1 MLKNVENSGKAL
13 LSSQYSSA
21 DVLVGLID
29 SFAIVAK
36 ECRQSTL
43 IKPIKT
49 YVEESEKK
57 SK

>member
-1 MLKNVENSGKAL
+1 MLKNVENPGKAL
-13 LSSQYSSA
+13 LSSQYPSV
-21 DVLVGLID
+21 DVLVNLID
-29 SFAIVAK
+29 CFAIVAK

-49 YVEESEKK
+49 HIEENEKK